1 MLQKLSWLD
10 LEVVKHLTIRP
21 RPYKMYQTFCTWI
34 ILWDITLL
42 LMDWIFEIHI
52 SQSTGQF

>member
-10 LEVVKHLTIRP
+10 LKVVKHLTMRS

-34 ILWDITLL
+34 ILWDITLQ
-42 LMDWIFEIHI
+42 LMDWILEIRI
-52 SQSTGQF
+52 YLKAQF